1 MHSYKTRKCKPAT
14 CTHINRTDPNSTY
27 FSRNFSFLI
36 FNLKFKTRK
45 TSRAATLPT
54 TSRCLPYYYG
64 NSLYLLNFEFEVQDA
79 EEISSRDIADSFA
92 QIIYYCNLLHLIY
105 SRTRKK
111 SRAATLPTA
120 LRRCG
125 RSAVTTKSSLWYM
138 YVCTNMYTYTHIRAH
153 KASHRCGRSAVETQ
167 SSLWYMHVHISG
179 ICMYVQTCVRIHI
192 YVHVQLR
199 TDLAEVSSL

>member
-1 MHSYKTRKCKPAT
+1 MKTCCMHSYKTRKCKPAT
-14 CTHINRTDPNSTY
+14 CTHIYRTDPNSTY
-27 FSRNFSFLI
+27 FSRVNFSFLI
-36 FNLKFKTRK
+36 FNLKFKTWK
-45 TSRAATLPT
+45 TSRAATSPT

-92 QIIYYCNLLHLIY
+92 QIIYYCNLLHLLY

-125 RSAVTTKSSLWYM
+125 RSAVTTKSSLWYVF
-138 YVCTNMYTYTHIRAH
+138 VCTNMYTYTHIR
-153 KASHRCGRSAVETQ
+153 KCTASHRSSGSLVTMK
-167 SSLWYMHVHISG
+167 SSLLYMHIH
-179 ICMYVQTCVRIHI
+179 TRIHL
-192 YVHVQLR
+192 HVYMYAQLR
-199 TDLAEVSSL
+199 TDVTPASLQ